1 MSNKEM
7 LVFSIGLIKIKAEIA
22 VEIIKEK
29 YEKNLIDL
37 VSYSETI
44 LAFEQIVEKSNKFLS
59 SIHLVSEEEALEL
72 LTQLNEKFGEEGFE
86 NG

>member
-1 MSNKEM
+1 M

>member
-1 MSNKEM
+1 M
-7 LVFSIGLIKIKAEIA
+7 LVFSIGLINLEAKIA

-72 LTQLNEKFGEEGFE
+72 LTELNEKFGEEGSE

>member
-7 LVFSIGLIKIKAEIA
+7 LVFSIGLINLEAKIA

-72 LTQLNEKFGEEGFE
+72 LTELNEKFGEEGSE